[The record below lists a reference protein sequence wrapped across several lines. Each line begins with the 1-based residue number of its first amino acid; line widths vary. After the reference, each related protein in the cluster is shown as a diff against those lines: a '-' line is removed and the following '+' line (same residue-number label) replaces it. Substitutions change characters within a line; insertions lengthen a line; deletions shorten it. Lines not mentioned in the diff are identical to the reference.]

1 MGRKQYFNKTHKDK
15 NRHKYQRKQIRVK
28 FRVNLVIGFLGVI
41 PLESVSDNL
50 VEEETVTDP
59 KDNGYHSEE

>member
-1 MGRKQYFNKTHKDK
+1 M
-15 NRHKYQRKQIRVK
+15 K